1 MVTKKNICISCKK
14 ELKGTKL
21 KTAKTVVDDHLI
33 RTIRKIKKAFNAITN
48 NKLYV
53 CKEDLKEHKTKRK
66 KFEKNFI
73 LTLVLA
79 ILIFLT
85 LVILP
90 LILGGAF
97 NFGSVILGAVIAVLL
112 TALMGFI
119 NYVPATKV

>member
-1 MVTKKNICISCKK
+1 MIYLLIKTGGK
-14 ELKGTKL
+14 ESKYPK
-21 KTAKTVVDDHLI
+21 
-33 RTIRKIKKAFNAITN
+33 
-48 NKLYV
+48 YV
-53 CKEDLKEHKTKRK
+53 Q